1 MKEKISRKR
10 FIRLG
15 SAIGV
20 SVAGASVISACGGG
34 SGSGGSASGSAS
46 TSAASSSASTSTA
59 PSTASS
65 TASSSE
71 SMSSDASSSSASDA
85 ATQEASGGE
94 QAIARESEVAPRSAV
109 KFKDSGNPAI
119 LVHLDSGEFAA
130 YSAICTHQQCT
141 VAFRG
146 GQLACPCH
154 GSIYDP
160 ENGAQVVS
168 GPAPRPLPE
177 IPVEVRGGEV
187 FRA

>member
-1 MKEKISRKR
+1 MKVLKEKISRER

-34 SGSGGSASGSAS
+34 SGSSGSAS
-46 TSAASSSASTSTA
+46 STAASSSAS
-59 PSTASS
+59 
-65 TASSSE
+65 SSE
-71 SMSSDASSSSASDA
+71 SPSSDASSSSASDT

-94 QAIARESEVAPRSAV
+94 QTIARASEVAPGSAT

-130 YSAICTHQQCT
+130 YSAVCTHQQCT
-141 VAFRG
+141 VAYRG

-154 GSIYDP
+154 GSIFDAA
-160 ENGAQVVS
+160 NGEVVNPPAQ
-168 GPAPRPLPE
+168 RPLTK

>member
-1 MKEKISRKR
+1 MKEKISRER

-15 SAIGV
+15 SAVGV

-34 SGSGGSASGSAS
+34 SGSSGSASGSAS
-46 TSAASSSASTSTA
+46 SSAASSSASTS
-59 PSTASS
+59 S
-65 TASSSE
+65 ASSSE
-71 SMSSDASSSSASDA
+71 STSSDASSSSASDV

-94 QAIARESEVAPRSAV
+94 QAIARESDVAPGSAT
-109 KFKDSGNPAI
+109 KFEDSGNPAI

-141 VAFRG
+141 VAYRG

-160 ENGAQVVS
+160 ANGAQVVS

>member
-1 MKEKISRKR
+1 MKVLKEKISRER

-34 SGSGGSASGSAS
+34 SGSSGSAS
-46 TSAASSSASTSTA
+46 STAASSSAS
-59 PSTASS
+59 
-65 TASSSE
+65 SSE
-71 SMSSDASSSSASDA
+71 SPSSDASSSSASDT

-94 QAIARESEVAPRSAV
+94 QAIARASEVAPGSAT

-130 YSAICTHQQCT
+130 YSAVCTHQQCT
-141 VAFRG
+141 VAYRG

-154 GSIYDP
+154 GSIFDAA
-160 ENGAQVVS
+160 NGEVVNPPAQ
-168 GPAPRPLPE
+168 RPLTK